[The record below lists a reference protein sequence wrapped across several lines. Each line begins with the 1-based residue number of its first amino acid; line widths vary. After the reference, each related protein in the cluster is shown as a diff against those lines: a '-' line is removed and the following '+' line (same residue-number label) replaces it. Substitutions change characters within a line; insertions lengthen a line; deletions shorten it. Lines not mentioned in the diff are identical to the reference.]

1 MTFLW
6 QTRWWKDINGNG
18 VTLLCFLCHNLK
30 VIICTASRFCQTSD
44 APCIFYKSQSL
55 FEGKYLCNS
64 PALSGVLRE
73 KHFNSV
79 TGSKQDEEGC
89 MRPSVTT
96 ASNRQHGPQNSEKL
110 GDVTRA
116 EPAGEPS
123 MQMRRFLA
131 ALRPLKH
138 PELTMAVT

>member
-1 MTFLW
+1 M
-6 QTRWWKDINGNG
+6 
-18 VTLLCFLCHNLK
+18 VMECFLCHNLK

-44 APCIFYKSQSL
+44 APCIFYKSQRL

-64 PALSGVLRE
+64 SALSGVLRE

-89 MRPSVTT
+89 ATFSHHSLKPSARTT
-96 ASNRQHGPQNSEKL
+96 EL
-110 GDVTRA
+110 GEARRRNEGRA
-116 EPAGEPS
+116 CREPS